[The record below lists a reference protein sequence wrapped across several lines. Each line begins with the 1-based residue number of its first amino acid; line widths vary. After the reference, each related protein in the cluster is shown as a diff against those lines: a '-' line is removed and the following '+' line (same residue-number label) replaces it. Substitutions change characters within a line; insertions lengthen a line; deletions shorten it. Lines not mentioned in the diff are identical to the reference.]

1 MNDSNYKKSIRFFND
16 RMVRAVWD
24 EKGAKWLF
32 SAIDIVSAINGEDD
46 YVKAGN
52 YWRWLKKKLNGNGEE
67 VVSVTHDFKFEAPDG
82 KMRLADT
89 LDDNAVKALARHYPN
104 NRANKLIDKNEYLEA
119 MRRSIVDSEP
129 IKRLLKDALTDKI
142 NDRVTFMK
150 GIDYSYYYEQ
160 QN

>member
-52 YWRWLKKKLNGNGEE
+52 YWRWLKRKLKQAGVPYLFALGEL
-67 VVSVTHDFKFEAPDG
+67 F
-82 KMRLADT
+82 LLT
-89 LDDNAVKALARHYPN
+89 L
-104 NRANKLIDKNEYLEA
+104 
-119 MRRSIVDSEP
+119 
-129 IKRLLKDALTDKI
+129 
-142 NDRVTFMK
+142 
-150 GIDYSYYYEQ
+150 
-160 QN
+160 